1 MIGLL
6 HPQVTS
12 REVTAGKCPSGTI
25 WSPPSYSHGFVETSF
40 RRPICRCGVP
50 RGCPLRDAGAPSG
63 KLVLTLTSAGGPGGH
78 SPPGCGQCFRAARR
92 TLMPRLSPGTRGRPV
107 CVCVRV
113 CLLRH

>member
-12 REVTAGKCPSGTI
+12 HEVTAGKCPSGTI
-25 WSPPSYSHGFVETSF
+25 WSPAYSHGFVETSF

-50 RGCPLRDAGAPSG
+50 RGCPLQDEGAPSE
-63 KLVLTLTSAGGPGGH
+63 KLVLTLTSAGGTEAIPLRSVGSVSGPH
-78 SPPGCGQCFRAARR
+78 SGPSC
-92 TLMPRLSPGTRGRPV
+92 LV
-107 CVCVRV
+107 CALEPEASLYVRVRV